1 MRTTRPSKPENKKRI
16 LSTGDDERRR
26 RVCTWIVLMLLEK
39 EGVGRQLLTVSPA
52 AAAAAFSLVHVYL
65 FYYCPGKGCQLQIE
79 LQHGCEGLNWAKVSV
94 STKY

>member
-52 AAAAAFSLVHVYL
+52 AAAFSLVHVYL

-94 STKY
+94 STKH